1 MSRIS
6 QFRND
11 EPDAYFRLKSQLDQ
25 GNRLK
30 SFGITFLYELGRSAF
45 FKGLPVLG
53 DLIKTSE
60 GLLAGHISDS
70 QLATD
75 STSFFSTES
84 ITRDSAVLPSLL
96 EVDILIIGSGPGA
109 AIAAE
114 VELSRSSSRICVLER
129 GTVQRT
135 PEKLHHTLT
144 HVIND
149 FYQAGQ
155 ELVLAKGFPLY
166 AQASVIGG
174 GSEVNSGL
182 FHNLPEIYREKWVRA
197 FDTDLRHW
205 LEAEAHTRSMLEPEK
220 MNVSAENSLLARGAR
235 KESLVCENIPRWR
248 TYDKDGSYVH
258 RGMSLL
264 FWDKKHVN
272 ENLFL
277 CENSEAV
284 HIENSNPE
292 YIEVKVKN
300 LKDNSISTIR
310 TKKIHLAGGAIST
323 PVLLMKSKL
332 IRWRDT
338 SFAWHPMVRIVAKSN
353 PGDLGAGD
361 IDPFQAWTK
370 NRELKFGSAV
380 STAPLLSV
388 ALGRLVSPEE
398 ASTLRSYYVS
408 FSSTGR
414 GGITPFL
421 GLPWYK
427 FSKEDIALAQ
437 EGLSLLKRVITQG
450 GGKIVNEDK
459 ISHKKFSTVHIFGTL
474 PITSSIYIKGS
485 NQLKRDPRI
494 HVSDASILPFG
505 PGVNPQGVVMTSVRV
520 ANLGSNNE

>member
-1 MSRIS
+1 
-6 QFRND
+6 
-11 EPDAYFRLKSQLDQ
+11 
-25 GNRLK
+25 
-30 SFGITFLYELGRSAF
+30 
-45 FKGLPVLG
+45 
-53 DLIKTSE
+53 
-60 GLLAGHISDS
+60 
-70 QLATD
+70 
-75 STSFFSTES
+75 
-84 ITRDSAVLPSLL
+84 
-96 EVDILIIGSGPGA
+96 
-109 AIAAE
+109 
-114 VELSRSSSRICVLER
+114 
-129 GTVQRT
+129 
-135 PEKLHHTLT
+135 
-144 HVIND
+144 
-149 FYQAGQ
+149 
-155 ELVLAKGFPLY
+155 
-166 AQASVIGG
+166 
-174 GSEVNSGL
+174 
-182 FHNLPEIYREKWVRA
+182 
-197 FDTDLRHW
+197 
-205 LEAEAHTRSMLEPEK
+205 
-220 MNVSAENSLLARGAR
+220 
-235 KESLVCENIPRWR
+235 
-248 TYDKDGSYVH
+248 
-258 RGMSLL
+258 
-264 FWDKKHVN
+264 
-272 ENLFL
+272 
-277 CENSEAV
+277 
-284 HIENSNPE
+284 
-292 YIEVKVKN
+292 
-300 LKDNSISTIR
+300 
-310 TKKIHLAGGAIST
+310 
-323 PVLLMKSKL
+323 MKSKL

-450 GGKIVNEDK
+450 GGKIIKEDK